1 MIVNVILA
9 ILVLSVIII
18 VHEFG
23 HFIVAKANG
32 VTVLEFALGFGPK
45 LIHFKKGETVYS
57 IKLLPFG
64 GSCMMLG
71 DEFMEAQT
79 DEDEDEQ
86 ADEKDGKAKTL
97 EEEYDADR
105 AFSNKSVWSRIAIIA
120 AGPLFNF
127 LLALILSIIMI
138 GVDGYDLCTV
148 DKVYDNSPAQEA
160 GLAEGDTILKIN
172 GDKMSCSREY
182 SFYRYYNAAK
192 TMNITYE
199 RDGQKYTT
207 QLTPQYTKLSSYK
220 MGVVIEPDCTIQS
233 VTKDSPAEAGGMQ
246 AKDIILSVDGIAM
259 ENSTQFT
266 EYLNR
271 STGETLSVVVSR
283 NGNQVTLAVTPQLVE
298 QESYY
303 TGLASYGE
311 YVKLSPA
318 QTIVCA
324 FKEVGY
330 WIEIVIES
338 LGMMF
343 TGQVGIND
351 LTGPVGTVSVMS
363 SVVESSKPAGTV
375 AVLMTLFSLAIM
387 ISANLGVMNLLP
399 LPALD
404 GGRLV
409 FFILE
414 VLRGKPVKKEHE
426 GMVHFVGMILLMLL
440 MAYVMFKDIRGL
452 F

>member
-32 VTVLEFALGFGPK
+32 VTVLEFSLGFGPK

-71 DEFMEAQT
+71 DELLENVSDDTENEGQ
-79 DEDEDEQ
+79 ED
-86 ADEKDGKAKTL
+86 DGKEKIL
-97 EEEYDADR
+97 ESGYDADR

-127 LLALILSIIMI
+127 LLALILSIVVI
-138 GVDGYDLCTV
+138 GMQGYDPCTV
-148 DKVYDNSPAQEA
+148 DKVYENSPAQSA
-160 GLAEGDTILKIN
+160 GLMEGDKILKIN
-172 GDKMSCSREY
+172 HDTMSFAREY
-182 SFYRYYNAAK
+182 SLYRYYNADK
-192 TMNITYE
+192 VMNITYE
-199 RDGQKYTT
+199 RDGKKYTT
-207 QLTPQYTKLSSYK
+207 VLTPEYTKTESYK
-220 MGVVIEPDCTIQS
+220 IGIIITPECVVDS
-233 VTKDSPAEAGGMQ
+233 VTEDSPAKEAGMMDN
-246 AKDIILSVDGIAM
+246 DIIRSVDGVAM

-266 EYLNR
+266 EYL
-271 STGETLSVVVSR
+271 TQTQGKTVTVTVER
-283 NGNQVTLAVTPQLVE
+283 NGEMLNLNITPSMVE
-298 QESYY
+298 MESYY
-303 TGLASYGE
+303 TGLVSMGN
-311 YVKLSPA
+311 YVKASPME
-318 QTIVCA
+318 TVGYA
-324 FKEVGY
+324 FRETGY
-330 WIEIVIES
+330 WIEMVIDS

-343 TGQVGIND
+343 TGKVGIND

-363 SVVESSKPAGTV
+363 TVVEESRSDGV
-375 AVLMTLFSLAIM
+375 VSVLMSLFNLAIM

-409 FFILE
+409 FFIIE
-414 VLRGKPVKKEHE
+414 VLRGRPVKKEHE
-426 GMVHFVGMILLMLL
+426 GMVHFVGMVLLMLL
-440 MAYVMFKDIRGL
+440 MVYVMFKDIRGL